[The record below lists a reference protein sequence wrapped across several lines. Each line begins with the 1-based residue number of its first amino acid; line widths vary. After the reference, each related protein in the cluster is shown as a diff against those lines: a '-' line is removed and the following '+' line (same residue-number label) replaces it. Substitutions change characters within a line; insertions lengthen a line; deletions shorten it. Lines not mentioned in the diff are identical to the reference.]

1 MTHKILVIDDSMVI
15 RRTVKDMLPAGK
27 FEVLEAKDGVQGY
40 EMICSQNPNLIILD
54 FILPKMNG
62 WDVYQKLQD
71 DSKHKSIPLL
81 IISGRK
87 NEVTEKI
94 SEPFEY
100 FSFVEK
106 PFDQK
111 QLLTGIK
118 DAMEK
123 AKKHSPS
130 DKVAPTTDRTTDD
143 GSMAA
148 EIQTLKAKVAKM
160 QGEIDALKKQIHQ
173 LVTFIRQKLQ

>member
-1 MTHKILVIDDSMVI
+1 MAHKILVIDDSMVI

-27 FEVLEAKDGVQGY
+27 FEVIEAKDGMQGY
-40 EMICSQNPNLIILD
+40 ELICSQNPNLIILD

-62 WDVYQKLQD
+62 WDVYRKLQD
-71 DSKHKSIPLL
+71 DPNRKSIPLL

-94 SEPFEY
+94 PEPFEY
-100 FSFVEK
+100 FAFVEK

-118 DAMEK
+118 EAMEK
-123 AKKHSPS
+123 AKKHE
-130 DKVAPTTDRTTDD
+130 KVALPGRATDT
-143 GSMAA
+143 GSAA
-148 EIQTLKAKVAKM
+148 SEIQLLNAKIAKM
-160 QGEIDALKKQIHQ
+160 QGEIDVLKKQLNQ
-173 LVTFIRQKLQ
+173 LVIFIKQKLS